1 MCVCERS
8 RESAIRFEAD
18 LRPRIQVQSG
28 RGHESLPGFSPQ
40 PSLPHFSRFPV
51 PEHLPKAGPLPL
63 VLGRELLGQCAPNSA
78 PQADA
83 PPQPHSWS
91 PGLPPPTG
99 AGAYS
104 KSTVWTHTP
113 AWGLTLNISTDRT
126 LSLPA
131 ARRSLHPCSHAERGE
146 LVQRTL
152 LSRGRNRGRLIWG
165 FNSIIM
171 PADIVTE

>member
-1 MCVCERS
+1 MAGVTS
-8 RESAIRFEAD
+8 RYLAS
-18 LRPRIQVQSG
+18 L
-28 RGHESLPGFSPQ
+28 HSLPCHTSQG
-40 PSLPHFSRFPV
+40 SRFQSTF
-51 PEHLPKAGPLPL
+51 LKQGPLPL

-126 LSLPA
+126 LSLPDPA
-131 ARRSLHPCSHAERGE
+131 ALCIHAPTQREENSYKE
-146 LVQRTL
+146 L
-152 LSRGRNRGRLIWG
+152 SSAEEG
-165 FNSIIM
+165 
-171 PADIVTE
+171 TEGD